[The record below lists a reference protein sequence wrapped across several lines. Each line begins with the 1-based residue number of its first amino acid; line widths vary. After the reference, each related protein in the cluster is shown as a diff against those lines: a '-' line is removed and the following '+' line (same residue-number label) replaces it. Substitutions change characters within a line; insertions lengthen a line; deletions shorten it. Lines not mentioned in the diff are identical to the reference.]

1 MPLRAKK
8 HFNNLGNYAT
18 ANTRKATLF
27 KMKAFLKPPAP
38 GKENK
43 APKVGIVLTDILSRL
58 CMWVN
63 DLAEWKSS

>member
-1 MPLRAKK
+1 M
-8 HFNNLGNYAT
+8 

-27 KMKAFLKPPAP
+27 KMKALLKPPAP

-43 APKVGIVLTDILSRL
+43 APTVGTIVLTDILSRL

-63 DLAEWKSS
+63 DLAEWKTS